1 METLHQQWLGL
12 LQSFSSTEEKAE
24 RLWRELR
31 AQYRAAGRHY
41 HNLEHIADLLQQA
54 EEWSGELHDP
64 ALLALSIWYHD
75 AIYRSWRRDNEAQSA
90 DLARRRLREL
100 GLSEAQIEA
109 VAQQIL
115 CTQAHRITTEDQ
127 DTPYLLDFDLAI
139 LGRPPADYERY
150 CQQIRREYRIFPDFL
165 YRRGRVQALQHF
177 LGRPFI
183 FHLPTYRD
191 RYEDQARGNL
201 QRELEQWR

>member
-1 METLHQQWLGL
+1 METMYQDWLDLARSCGA
-12 LQSFSSTEEKAE
+12 TAEKADQ
-24 RLWRELR
+24 LWRELQ
-31 AQYRAAGRHY
+31 AHYGAAGRHY
-41 HNLEHIADLLQQA
+41 HNLDHIADLLHRV
-54 EEWSGELHDP
+54 EDHTTELQDP
-64 ALLALSIWYHD
+64 TLLSLSIWYHD
-75 AIYRSWRRDNEAQSA
+75 VIYRAWRKDNEAQSA
-90 DLARRRLREL
+90 DLARRRLRDL
-100 GLSEAQIEA
+100 HLSETQIEV

-115 CTQAHRITTEDQ
+115 ATQSHQLMNEDP

-139 LGRPPADYERY
+139 LGRPPADYQRY